1 MRVQLSGIHVRRNGL
16 NILRDLN
23 LETYENEYVVLLG
36 NNGSGKTT
44 TLRTIAGL
52 QPTESGVIQ
61 FDETS
66 IDHLP
71 PRRRSISMVFQDDTL
86 YPHLKI
92 GTALRD
98 TLPPQLSSSEKSQQ
112 LREISERLKIAQL
125 LDRYP
130 DQLSGGEK
138 RRTAIALAMAK
149 NADVRLLDEP
159 LSSLDAT
166 MRPFLLHEIQQWHQA
181 AGGTTIH
188 VTHDSEEAMQVADRI
203 AILSDGRIV
212 QFDTPTKIHQ
222 QPAHLDA
229 ALLIGNPMMN
239 LLDDD
244 GQTSNHDHHRI
255 ELPNDLAQVLKS
267 RQQDSKAPCI
277 IGIRPQ
283 HLSFELCQQPP
294 CRQSSEVLILTATLG
309 QFWNSG
315 TDFHATLIWK
325 ENILRFTIK
334 PEETQQVERL
344 HSTQPGELITLRA
357 ASNDVHL
364 FDAKSGERLND

>member
-52 QPTESGVIQ
+52 QPTESGMIH
-61 FDETS
+61 FNGTA

-71 PRRRSISMVFQDDTL
+71 PRRRSISMIFQDDTL

-92 GTALRD
+92 GSALRD
-98 TLPPQLSSSEKSQQ
+98 SLPPQLSSSEKSQQ
-112 LREISERLKIAQL
+112 LLEISGQLKIAQL

-138 RRTAIALAMAK
+138 RRTAIGLAMAK

-166 MRPFLLHEIQQWHQA
+166 LRPFLLHEIQQWHQA

-188 VTHDSEEAMQVADRI
+188 VTHDAEEAMQVADRI

-222 QPAHLDA
+222 QPSHLDA

-239 LLDDD
+239 LFDD

-255 ELPNDLAQVLKS
+255 ELPNDLSQVLKS
-267 RQQDSKAPCI
+267 RQQGSKAPCI

-283 HLSFELCQQPP
+283 HLSIELFQQAADT
-294 CRQSSEVLILTATLG
+294 QSSEALILTATLG
-309 QFWNSG
+309 QIWNSG
-315 TDFHATLIWK
+315 TDFHATLVWK
-325 ENILRFTIK
+325 ENILRLTIK
-334 PEETQQVERL
+334 PEKTQQVERL
-344 HSTQPGELITLRA
+344 YSTQPGQLITLRA
-357 ASNDVHL
+357 ASHDVHL
-364 FDAKSGERLND
+364 FDANSGERLND